1 MNGKTKYYKFINIP
15 MLIYEFN
22 AVPNMILTEFSDH
35 SDELIYDSKT
45 KRQTHRDKKFLEKKK
60 NKTFYIKT

>member
-45 KRQTHRDKKFLEKKK
+45 KRQTHRDSEEIFGKEEK
-60 NKTFYIKT
+60 